1 MTIDANQPLPG
12 TGPAST
18 WLPAQQRRPL
28 YPFNPDI
35 TFLITTTARGIA
47 NYNALQTTFKQRLW
61 HGNGL
66 QRQLHVEQ
74 GDDGQPRLLRL
85 GRRRPGHVDLH
96 AGEQPGSR
104 LELRAGLL
112 RRHAHVFRG
121 RELRSAVRQRP
132 AFGSGWNRVLDA
144 VAGGWS
150 VQFGVLAHSGYPITV
165 LDSSSPSLQASRS
178 TERPDRI
185 GSGEVDNPTLERW
198 IDRSAFRS
206 APLGEFGDSG
216 IGILRAPSFWNV
228 DFTVGKRLAT
238 YGSHYMVIRGE
249 FFNAFN
255 HPNFGPPQANIQSTA
270 FGTITSTVNDPRV
283 VQLVVKS
290 VF

>member
-1 MTIDANQPLPG
+1 M
-12 TGPAST
+12 
-18 WLPAQQRRPL
+18 
-28 YPFNPDI
+28 
-35 TFLITTTARGIA
+35 
-47 NYNALQTTFKQRLW
+47 
-61 HGNGL
+61 
-66 QRQLHVEQ
+66 
-74 GDDGQPRLLRL
+74 
-85 GRRRPGHVDLH
+85 
-96 AGEQPGSR
+96 
-104 LELRAGLL
+104 
-112 RRHAHVFRG
+112 
-121 RELRSAVRQRP
+121 
-132 AFGSGWNRVLDA
+132 
-144 VAGGWS
+144 AGGWS
-150 VQFGVLAHSGYPITV
+150 VQFGVIAHSGYPITV

-228 DFTVGKRLAT
+228 DLTVGKRLAT
-238 YGSHYMVIRGE
+238 FGSHYMVIRGE
-249 FFNAFN
+249 FFNVFN

-283 VQLVVKS
+283 VQLVVKY